1 VTSTISAP
9 ASTSRFT
16 PRRLYRVLA
25 VAEAVTWTLLISGM
39 ILKYGFGVVPEAATV
54 AGFMHGTIF
63 IAYGAASILV
73 AMNQRWGVKLT
84 VLAVISAVVPYA
96 TIPFEMSV
104 DRKGLLAGAWRLAG
118 TDHPKDQTPIDRLF
132 RWFLN
137 RPVMFGA
144 VLVLAVAAVLAIL
157 LIVGP
162 PGGSHN

>member
-1 VTSTISAP
+1 MTSTISAP
-9 ASTSRFT
+9 VSISRFT

-25 VAEAVTWTLLISGM
+25 IAEAVTWTLLIAGM
-39 ILKYGFGVVPEAATV
+39 ILKYGFGVAESAATV

-63 IAYGAASILV
+63 IAYGASSILV

-84 VLAVISAVVPYA
+84 VLAIVSAVVPYA

-104 DRKGLLAGAWRLAG
+104 DRKGLLAGSWRTVG
-118 TDHPKDQTPIDRLF
+118 TDDPKDQTPIDRLF

-137 RPVMFGA
+137 RPVVFGV
-144 VLVLAVAAVLAIL
+144 VLVLAVLAVLTVL

>member
-1 VTSTISAP
+1 MTSTISAP
-9 ASTSRFT
+9 VFTSSFT
-16 PRRLYRVLA
+16 PRRLYRGLA
-25 VAEAVTWTLLISGM
+25 FAEAVTWTLLITGM
-39 ILKYGFGVVPEAATV
+39 ILKYGFDLAAAAATV
-54 AGFMHGTIF
+54 AGFLHGTIF

-84 VLAVISAVVPYA
+84 VLAVVSAIVPYA
-96 TIPFEMSV
+96 TIPFELFV
-104 DRKGLLAGAWRLAG
+104 DKRGLLAGPWRLTA

-137 RPVMFGA
+137 RPLMFGA